1 MPNYISARYMLGH
14 GPQLQKLEDAKE
26 EVEAEIIS
34 LKLDGQVMA
43 RELQY
48 YEGLADTVAYN
59 LELPAF
65 AEEDYNEMNTYLEE
79 WTFWAKSARN
89 EIYRQIDQITVC
101 YSELIAIN
109 SSILQLLH

>member
-1 MPNYISARYMLGH
+1 MLGN
-14 GPQLQKLEDAKE
+14 GPQLRNLEDAKE

-43 RELQY
+43 SELRY

-65 AEEDYNEMNTYLEE
+65 AEEDYDQMNTYLEE
-79 WTFWAKSARN
+79 WTFWAKISRK
-89 EIYRQIDQITVC
+89 EIYKQIDQIAVC
-101 YSELIAIN
+101 YSELAAIN
-109 SSILQLLH
+109 SSISQLLH